1 MPLLGN
7 AFLAIWNDVTPGWDD
22 EFNLWHTREH
32 IPERVGVEGFL
43 RGRRGI
49 DRQAERQRYFM
60 LYEAEDIEV
69 FRGSGYLERLNNPS
83 PWTQQVMP
91 EFRNFVRGACRPLVS
106 GGLGLGGAMATL
118 RFGQASAGEKL
129 LGLAPDF
136 LALPGVTGV
145 HIGLAEDAVT
155 NQSTNERNMR
165 EATDDDSFAALALI
179 EGLGRPELE
188 AQLPT
193 IQAAVAERTDG
204 RPEVGLYE
212 TAFVLDSE

>member
-1 MPLLGN
+1 MPLLGQ

-43 RGRRGI
+43 RGRRGV
-49 DRQAERQRYFM
+49 DWQGKGQRYFM
-60 LYEAEDIEV
+60 LYEAEDLEV
-69 FRGSGYLERLNNPS
+69 FRGPSYLQRLNNPS

-118 RFGQASAGEKL
+118 RFGQVAAGTKL
-129 LGLAPDF
+129 VRLAPDI
-136 LALPGVTGV
+136 LDLPGITAV
-145 HIGLAEDAVT
+145 HIGEAEDAVT
-155 NQSTNERNMR
+155 NQPTNERQMR
-165 EATDDDSFAALALI
+165 EATDDDTFAALVII
-179 EGLGRPELE
+179 EGLGRRELE

-193 IQAAVAERTDG
+193 IQAGMAERAAEE
-204 RPEVGLYE
+204 PEVGIYE
-212 TAFVLDSE
+212 TAFVLDSD

>member
-1 MPLLGN
+1 MPLKGN
-7 AFLAIWNDVTPGWDD
+7 GFLAIWNDVTPGWDD

-43 RGRRGI
+43 RGRRGV
-49 DRQAERQRYFM
+49 DWQAERQRYFM
-60 LYEAEDIEV
+60 LYEAEDLEV
-69 FRGSGYLERLNNPS
+69 FRGASYLERLNNPS

-91 EFRNFVRGACRPLVS
+91 EFRNFIRGACRPLVS
-106 GGLGLGGAMATL
+106 GGLGLGGAMATM
-118 RFGQASAGEKL
+118 RFADAGAGEKL
-129 LGLAPDF
+129 VRLAPDI
-136 LALPGVTGV
+136 LELPGVTGV

-155 NQSTNERNMR
+155 NQPTNERRMR

-193 IQAAVAERTDG
+193 ILAAVAERSDTE
-204 RPEVGLYE
+204 PEVGLYD